1 MIYYRSD
8 WGSTSDK
15 GGYAIYGVVSEA
27 YVHHFNSGIDAPQTV
42 ADSMA
47 RMRGAQAYHRD
58 SQGWGDIGYSWC
70 VDDLGNIFEGRGWW
84 KTGAHTYGYNSK
96 GYGICWLGDSNVS
109 QPTAAAL
116 QAIASVIQMGIAEG
130 AIAAGPTIVAHRDR
144 VPDTVC
150 CGDPMY
156 GTLDTIRALVYGGVA
171 PPPAGDSD
179 LLTPEQ
185 NQMLADVKHKLDDMF
200 RMDVQVHGV
209 LANPMPG
216 WNRPPSINDLFA
228 FLNDKFTA
236 YEAQVAALRTELA
249 EVKRTEAAPVAPTS
263 AAEVA
268 AELLALV
275 VERASKS

>member
-27 YVHHFNSGIDAPQTV
+27 YVHHYNSGISAPQTV

-47 RMRGAQAYHRD
+47 RMRSAQAYHRD

-70 VDDLGNIFEGRGWW
+70 VDDLGNIYEGRGWW
-84 KTGAHTYGYNSK
+84 KTGAHTFGYNSK
-96 GYGICWLGDSNVS
+96 GYGICWLGDSEVS
-109 QPTAAAL
+109 MPSDAAL
-116 QAIASVIQMGIAEG
+116 RAIASVIQMGIAEG
-130 AIAAGPTIVAHRDR
+130 TIAPNPAIVAHRDR

-156 GTLDTIRALVYGGVA
+156 EVLPTIRALVNGGAIPV
-171 PPPAGDSD
+171 PAGDD
-179 LLTPEQ
+179 DLTPEEKQ
-185 NQMLADVKHKLDDMF
+185 KLDDMY
-200 RMDVQVHGV
+200 RMAVQVHGV

-228 FLNDKFTA
+228 YLGDKHAA
-236 YEAQVAALRTELA
+236 YEAQINALRTELA
-249 EVKRTEAAPVAPTS
+249 ELKRTGVTPTDPIS
-263 AAEVA
+263 PHEVA
-268 AELLALV
+268 AQLLAQLI
-275 VERASKS
+275 EKATKG